1 MSALYL
7 RAYSLFSF
15 TSLRTS
21 GATFAGGAAASRS
34 SSEEIS
40 SPISLFMPLFCGNGL
55 FLC

>member
-21 GATFAGGAAASRS
+21 GAAFAGGAAASRS

-40 SPISLFMPLFCGNGL
+40 SPISLFMPLFCGNG
-55 FLC
+55 